1 MSEEELIKRCI
12 ENERQAQELLYRQHA
27 DKMYN
32 VCLTYARDEDEACD
46 ILQEGFIKVFR
57 NLSSYEFTGSFEGWI
72 RKIMVNTALSF
83 FQKRKKENENLS
95 IYQSYIEPSIDNLLD
110 NLNAEE
116 LIKLVSQLPTKAGMV
131 LKLFA
136 IEGYEHKE
144 IAELMAIS
152 EGTSKS
158 QLNRARF
165 LLKEA
170 IAKQEV
176 KKKSFRSDLA

>member
-1 MSEEELIKRCI
+1 MSEEEIIKRCLA
-12 ENERQAQELLYRQHA
+12 NERQAQEKLYRQHA

-57 NLSSYEFTGSFEGWI
+57 NLGSYGFNGSFEGWV

-83 FQKRKKENENLS
+83 YQKKKKESENLS
-95 IYQSYIEPSIDNLLD
+95 LYQSFVEPAIDNILD
-110 NLNAEE
+110 NLNTEE
-116 LIKLVSQLPTKAGMV
+116 LINLVNQLPVKAGMV

-144 IAELMAIS
+144 IASLMGIS

-158 QLNRARF
+158 QLNRGRF

-170 IAKQEV
+170 IAKQKIE
-176 KKKSFRSDLA
+176 KKSFPGDK

>member
-12 ENERQAQELLYRQHA
+12 ANERPAQEILYRQHA
-27 DKMYN
+27 DRMYN
-32 VCLTYARDEDEACD
+32 VCLIYARDEDEACD

-57 NLSSYEFTGSFEGWI
+57 NLDSYGFNGSFQGWV
-72 RKIMVNTALSF
+72 RRIMVNTALLVY
-83 FQKRKKENENLS
+83 QKRKKENENLS
-95 IYQSYIEPSIDNLLD
+95 VYQSFIEPAIDNILD

-136 IEGYEHKE
+136 IEGYEHRE
-144 IAELMAIS
+144 IAAMMGIS

-158 QLNRARF
+158 QLNRARS

-170 IAKQEV
+170 IAKQKVE
-176 KKKSFRSDLA
+176 KKSISE

>member
-1 MSEEELIKRCI
+1 MSEEELIKKCI
-12 ENERQAQELLYRQHA
+12 ANERQAQELLYRQHA

-46 ILQEGFIKVFR
+46 ILQEGFMKVFR
-57 NLSSYEFTGSFEGWI
+57 NLDSYGFNGSFQGWI
-72 RKIMVNTALSF
+72 RRIMVNTALAF
-83 FQKRKKENENLS
+83 YQKRKKESENRS
-95 IYQSYIEPSIDNLLD
+95 VYQSFIEPAIDNILD

-116 LIKLVSQLPTKAGMV
+116 LIRLVSQLPAKAGMV

-136 IEGYEHKE
+136 IEGYEHRE
-144 IAELMAIS
+144 IAALMGIS

-170 IAKQEV
+170 IAKQKVE
-176 KKKSFRSDLA
+176 KKSSTL